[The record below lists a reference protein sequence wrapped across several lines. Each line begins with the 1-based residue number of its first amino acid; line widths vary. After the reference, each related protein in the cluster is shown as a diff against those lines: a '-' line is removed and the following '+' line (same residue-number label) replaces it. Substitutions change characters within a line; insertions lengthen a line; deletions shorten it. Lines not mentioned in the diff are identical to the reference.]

1 LADACGLEKPTITKV
16 MERMSEAG
24 LIKVEKDQKDRRV
37 RRVYLTER
45 GRSLKGEVRRRW
57 YLVEEQLF
65 KGLSERDK
73 NALRQFLERMRAN
86 MSPGEES
93 IRQATK
99 IIR

>member
-1 LADACGLEKPTITKV
+1 
-16 MERMSEAG
+16 
-24 LIKVEKDQKDRRV
+24 VEKDQKDRRV

-45 GRSLKGEVRRRW
+45 GKSLKGEVRKRW

-65 KGLSERDK
+65 KGFSERDK
-73 NALRQFLERMRAN
+73 SAIRQFLERMRAN

-99 IIR
+99 ITR

>member
-24 LIKVEKDQKDRRV
+24 LIRVEKDQKDRRV

-45 GRSLKGEVRRRW
+45 GKSLKGEVRKRW

-65 KGLSERDK
+65 KGFSERDK
-73 NALRQFLERMRAN
+73 SAIRQFLERMRAN
-86 MSPGEES
+86 MSP
-93 IRQATK
+93 R
-99 IIR
+99 